1 VKANV
6 AASIRAQLRNLAR
19 TESRPFQEVLQF
31 YGLER
36 FLVRLARSRFRDRFV
51 LKGALLLRVWD
62 APLSRPTRDIDF
74 LGRTENSIANLEAI
88 AREICAEA
96 IDDDG
101 IEFDPGSIVGERIKE
116 DADYEGVRIKFL
128 GLLEKARVPMQLDI
142 AFGDVV
148 HPSVVEA
155 PYPSLLGQKFGGQP
169 SKSEAT
175 LLVYPRESVVAEK
188 FQAMVFLGSINS
200 RMKDFYDIWLLSRC
214 FDFDGRSLA
223 KAIAATFDNRGTEI
237 DVDPVA
243 LRSEFFDSPQ
253 TVRQWSA
260 FRERGLGE
268 EAPESLRLVADQIR
282 AFLLPPAESLA
293 AGRQFS
299 LRWSAP
305 GPWE

>member
-1 VKANV
+1 MKTNV
-6 AASIRAQLRNLAR
+6 AASVRAQLRNLAR

-62 APLSRPTRDIDF
+62 APASRPTRDIDF
-74 LGRTENSIANLEAI
+74 LGRTENSVANLEEI
-88 AREICAEA
+88 TREICAEA

-101 IEFDPGSIVGERIKE
+101 IEFDPDSVVGERIKE

-148 HPSVVEA
+148 HPSVLEA
-155 PYPSLLGQKFGGQP
+155 PYPSLLGKKVGE
-169 SKSEAT
+169 SEAT

-200 RMKDFYDIWLLSRC
+200 RMKDFYDLWLLSRC
-214 FDFDGRSLA
+214 FDFDGKSLA
-223 KAIAATFDNRGTEI
+223 NAIAATFDNRVTEI
-237 DVDPVA
+237 EVDPVA

-253 TVRQWSA
+253 TVRHWST
-260 FRERGLGE
+260 FRDRGLGQ
-268 EAPESLRLVADQIR
+268 EAPESLRLVVEQIR
-282 AFLLPPAESLA
+282 TFLLPSAASLA
-293 AGRQFS
+293 KGMQFS
-299 LRWSAP
+299 LSWSAP